1 MSRSLA
7 LCLLLTTGWGAAMA
21 TAARAVEPPLLVP
34 TAAAS
39 SPAILSPTP
48 GSPAGPGQAS
58 PSPATP
64 APEKAT
70 VTSTREIVLELGKRT
85 ISLRDNGKVLGSWPV
100 AIGDSRTPTP
110 KGRFLVETKVVNP
123 QYQSTASGKINPT
136 KGPNGPLGD
145 RWIGFKKSGPNQYGI
160 HGTPSA
166 WAWTVTS
173 RSAVTNGCVRMLT
186 PHVRALFDQVD
197 VGTPVVVKP

>member
-1 MSRSLA
+1 VA
-7 LCLLLTTGWGAAMA
+7 PAAPTSVAPVAPGVVTPAVAVPA
-21 TAARAVEPPLLVP
+21 TAA
-34 TAAAS
+34 
-39 SPAILSPTP
+39 
-48 GSPAGPGQAS
+48 
-58 PSPATP
+58 P
-64 APEKAT
+64 APAKAA

-85 ISLRDNGKVLGSWPV
+85 ISLRDNGRVLGSWPV

-110 KGRFLVETKVVNP
+110 KGRFLVEVKVVNP

-145 RWIGFKKSGPNQYGI
+145 RWIGFKRSGPNQYGI

-186 PHVRALFDQVD
+186 PHVRALFDQVE

>member
-21 TAARAVEPPLLVP
+21 TAARAVEPPVLVP

-39 SPAILSPTP
+39 SPAIVSPTP
-48 GSPAGPGQAS
+48 GSPA
-58 PSPATP
+58 TP
-64 APEKAT
+64 ASEKAT

-100 AIGDSRTPTP
+100 AIGDSRTHTP

-123 QYQSTASGKINPT
+123 KYQSTVSGKINPT
-136 KGPNGPLGD
+136 KGPNCPLGD
-145 RWIGFKKSGPNQYGI
+145 RWIGFKRSGPNQYGI

-186 PHVRALFDQVD
+186 PHVRALFDQVE